1 MAQPLHNHATVP
13 ETSPGLVLV
22 ADDNPVNRK
31 LLRELLRRDGYQV
44 VEAADGNEAIAAFQA
59 NHVDFVFMDVM
70 MPSLNGYQSTLRIK
84 ELCRLQG
91 RFCPVLFV
99 TAASDEQSLA
109 ECISCGGDDFLTKP
123 FNHTLLRAKMRA
135 LERTRNL
142 YELVSRQKDE
152 LEEHHEHL
160 RTQHEIAE
168 QTFSKLMRTG
178 YRNAGNLRHMLLPV
192 SLTSG
197 DLLLAAYRPDG
208 VQHVLVGDFTGH
220 GLAAAMGAI
229 PVADTFQ
236 SMTDKGFAIDQ
247 IAAEMNRK
255 LKASLPVGLFLAA
268 CLLSLD
274 ARAGRLCI
282 WNGGV
287 PEVLVKRPG
296 EGLCA
301 RLPSRHLPLG
311 ILEDEF
317 FDPEL
322 DCAGVQVGDHIYAY
336 SDGLIESE
344 NPEGELFG
352 ESRLVNLLA
361 SPEAGGSFQR
371 IQEAVEAF
379 RRGQAQR
386 DDITLIEIES
396 VEPETAEAPDARAFM
411 VPGTDGA
418 LRLRVDFGVDR
429 LRMGST
435 QPELTRMLDLFPGLG
450 AHRGSLYTVLA
461 ELFNNAL
468 EHGLL
473 ELDSSL
479 KQGSGGFDEYYRQR
493 EQRLRDLEQGG
504 IRVELQLT
512 GDSVRGAMRI
522 EVEDSGRG
530 FDHAAR
536 AAATPSGCLARRG
549 LLLVES
555 LCHQLVMHEP
565 GNRVEAL
572 YAWSGNR
579 GEQS

>member
-1 MAQPLHNHATVP
+1 M
-13 ETSPGLVLV
+13 LV

-31 LLRELLRRDGYQV
+31 LLRELLRRDGYSV
-44 VEAADGNEAIAAFQA
+44 VEAADGNEAVAAFRDSR
-59 NHVDFVFMDVM
+59 VDFVFMDVM
-70 MPSLNGYQSTLRIK
+70 MPSLNGYQATLRIK
-84 ELCRLQG
+84 ELCGMEG

-142 YELVSRQKDE
+142 YDLVSTQKDE

-160 RTQHEIAE
+160 RNQHEIAE

-178 YRNAGNLRHMLLPV
+178 YLDAGNLRHMLLPV

-208 VQHVLVGDFTGH
+208 VQHILVGDFTGH

-274 ARAGRLCI
+274 TRSGRVCI

-311 ILEDEF
+311 ILDDEH

-322 DCAGVQVGDHIYAY
+322 DCASVQVGDYIYAY
-336 SDGLIESE
+336 SDGLVETE
-344 NPEGELFG
+344 NPDGELFG
-352 ESRLVNLLA
+352 ESRLVRLL
-361 SPEAGGSFQR
+361 SSSESGGSFQL

-396 VEPETAEAPDARAFM
+396 VEPAGTNAANALGGLLPDM
-411 VPGTDGA
+411 GGD
-418 LRLRVDFGVDR
+418 LKLRVEFGVER

-450 AHRGSLYTVLA
+450 VHRSSLYTVLA

-479 KQGSGGFDEYYRQR
+479 KQDSGGFDEYYRQR
-493 EQRLRDLEQGG
+493 EQRLRSLEQGG

-512 GDSVRGAMRI
+512 GDSARGAMRI

-530 FDHAAR
+530 FDPSAR
-536 AAATPSGCLARRG
+536 AAETPSGCLARRG

-555 LCHQLVMHEP
+555 LCHELVIHEP
-565 GNRVEAL
+565 GNRIEAF
-572 YAWSGNR
+572 YAWSGKR
-579 GEQS
+579 DEPS